1 MFKVVELCL
10 SDLFID
16 LFIWEEKMK
25 KYQSVI
31 VSGVILSA
39 INVLPLF
46 FQNIKYSVII
56 SNILIWLVISFF
68 VNNTVFLTNRYLNSL
83 VVTFLI
89 YLPNLVYVLQNGLV
103 SFAWTI
109 CWLLL
114 SAFLAGYFS
123 KLTQ

>member
-1 MFKVVELCL
+1 MFEVVELCL

>member
-1 MFKVVELCL
+1 
-10 SDLFID
+10 
-16 LFIWEEKMK
+16 MK

-46 FQNIKYSVII
+46 FQNIKYPVII
-56 SNILIWLVISFF
+56 SNILIWLVVSFF
-68 VNNTVFLTNRYLNSL
+68 VNNTVILTNRYLNSL

-103 SFAWTI
+103 SFVWTI